1 MIWRTIPDFSQK
13 HWAEFYEILV
23 FVESFVFLT
32 CSNRKA
38 DEAST
43 GSDFPFMATDLDAV
57 PRGYFRSKMCNMQ
70 FQAAERT
77 EQESCNLI
85 FGIHLAS
92 DMKGNVCLDLPLV
105 SSMISVLQS
114 VYRVHRIFEE
124 DSTKVRHL
132 PEHSALNDFG
142 QSLAMFESI
151 SDLMRSVEKS
161 LKESDQSTAVKYQ
174 TDATNKYNILD
185 NQIFAAA
192 LCCEPRLRNLSRKG
206 SEEILSRG
214 GGLGLIGAPTATEIA
229 RQLAMGIERVVRPG

>member
-1 MIWRTIPDFSQK
+1 MRRFLTRLVSSVEQDVSTVLEIGTPGFDGSETGSAEKHMIWRTIPDFSQK
-13 HWAEFYEILV
+13 HWAEFYEMLV

-92 DMKGNVCLDLPLV
+92 DMKGN
-105 SSMISVLQS
+105 
-114 VYRVHRIFEE
+114 
-124 DSTKVRHL
+124 
-132 PEHSALNDFG
+132 
-142 QSLAMFESI
+142 
-151 SDLMRSVEKS
+151 
-161 LKESDQSTAVKYQ
+161 
-174 TDATNKYNILD
+174 
-185 NQIFAAA
+185 
-192 LCCEPRLRNLSRKG
+192 
-206 SEEILSRG
+206 
-214 GGLGLIGAPTATEIA
+214 
-229 RQLAMGIERVVRPG
+229 